1 MAVSKTNIPAGLTL
15 AESVLALLREAA
27 EGTALWESSSI
38 RTDAMHGPQGP
49 LGSMVLTVDAPKE
62 PWARFLSIHWEA
74 LDRKPGERASFFVA
88 ERAEPRSLEVS
99 TTERLGYLAFLK
111 KASKLLDGLPVA
123 LEEDTSW
130 TWDHKTLTRM
140 GRPTHRTVYRLVVS
154 LNAKTPFKAGAWLKK
169 SSSHVCASSDERAD
183 RCMFQL
189 AQEAG
194 LEHAVLSYEWTP
206 KGVVLETA
214 STSVA
219 GKVQQ
224 KMFGDCKVNMTVSK
238 KQQEAILLKV
248 QLR

>member
-1 MAVSKTNIPAGLTL
+1 MAASKTNIPAGLAL

-27 EGTALWESSSI
+27 EGNALWESSSI

-74 LDRKPGERASFFVA
+74 LDRKPGERSSFFVA

-99 TTERLGYLAFLK
+99 TTSRLGYLAFLK

-130 TWDHKTLTRM
+130 TWDHLERTSV
-140 GRPTHRTVYRLVVS
+140 GRPTHRTVYRLVIS
-154 LNAKTPFKAGAWLKK
+154 LDAKTPFNAVAWLKK
-169 SSSHVCASSDERAD
+169 SAAHVCASSDERAG

-194 LEHAVLSYEWTP
+194 LEHAVSSYEWTR
-206 KGVVLETA
+206 KGVVLEMA

-224 KMFGDCKVNMTVSK
+224 KMFGDCKVHIGTAKRHEPVVMTV
-238 KQQEAILLKV
+238 EFA
-248 QLR
+248 